1 MTSSD
6 ITVVIPTYNRPDS
19 LHRAVESLFW
29 QSVRR
34 QGFAVLIADNSADAS
49 ARLVFDALAAK
60 APGSVD
66 LSYLHVPAPGVAN
79 ARNGAMDAVETQLV
93 AFLDDDQSAPIHW
106 LEELLA
112 AYEAHG
118 AAVTFGPIAVD
129 LPETVARHRAYFE
142 SFFGRVPHH
151 RPGFIEKPYGCGNS
165 LLDTAQ
171 IPGAKPWFDTKM
183 NEVGGEDDIL
193 WARLEKAGRK
203 FAWAPKATTFEHPL
217 PQRVTLSYTLRRA
230 LSYGQGPCTL
240 ARRAD
245 PPRYGSLLMWM
256 GIGAGKF
263 VLHGL
268 SWLGLWAVRNPN
280 RAFELDKAVRG
291 LGKVL
296 FWKEM
301 RFYGRATVSQRIL
314 PKTRPSTDAEDG
326 SAASACGKPLPANQ

>member
-1 MTSSD
+1 MSPKD

-29 QSVRR
+29 QSVRKH
-34 QGFAVLIADNSADAS
+34 GFSVLIADNSADAS

-60 APGSVD
+60 APEEIE

-79 ARNGAMDAVETQLV
+79 ARNAAMDALQTQLV

-112 AYEAHG
+112 TYEGFG

-129 LPETVARHRAYFE
+129 LPDTTTRHRAYFE
-142 SFFGRVPHH
+142 NFFGREPHH
-151 RPGFIEKPYGCGNS
+151 REGFIDKPFGCGNS

-183 NEVGGEDDIL
+183 NEIGGEDDIL
-193 WARLEKAGRK
+193 WARLKKAGRK
-203 FAWAPKATTFEHPL
+203 FAWSAKAITFEHPL

-230 LSYGQGPCTL
+230 LAYGQGPCTL
-240 ARRAD
+240 ALRAD

-268 SWLGLWAVRNPN
+268 SWLALWITRNPN

-291 LGKVL
+291 LGKVM
-296 FWKEM
+296 FWKQM
-301 RFYGRATVSQRIL
+301 RFYGSATVSQRAL
-314 PKTRPSTDAEDG
+314 PRTQ
-326 SAASACGKPLPANQ
+326 ASANTDDGRTSGASGKPLPVNQ